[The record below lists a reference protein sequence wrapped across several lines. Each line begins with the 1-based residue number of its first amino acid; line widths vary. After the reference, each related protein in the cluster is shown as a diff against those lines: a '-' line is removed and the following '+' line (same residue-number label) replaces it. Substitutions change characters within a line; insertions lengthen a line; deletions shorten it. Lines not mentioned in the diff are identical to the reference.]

1 MFYCLSIIWILSFS
15 GLLTIFFKRK
25 FELVATISILLGA
38 LIMYPFGYINHLS
51 WGFYLSW
58 IFVVLFLGILIKWI
72 IKKDNEKLKEFKD
85 NYFTVGLVFFLIVLV
100 YFFFRYKLQGFSN
113 CDEFTHWGV
122 MIKETLRL
130 DGFYTQDASKLIMH
144 KDYPPFF
151 TLLEVLFMG
160 FNGFNYSETIAYI
173 SLETFMF
180 SCLIPVY
187 SNLDI
192 KKKSS
197 LIKGIIITISMLLI
211 GITIDN
217 TSTASDYAFVYNSI
231 YVDWALASFATYG
244 IYMTYKESDWGLF
257 KFTFLTLTCVCFILM
272 KQMGLVF
279 WLIILMYAFIK
290 VLFVDR
296 RLNRRMLLKGIIFL
310 IVIPLFAYFSWRY
323 VVNKYEVYQQ
333 FKISNFS
340 IKEFVNIALGNTDLT
355 WKHEAFYNFIL
366 NIVRRPLKLHP
377 FNMSYFVYVMLL
389 AAIIVL
395 AFWFKKEGNFVAI
408 TYFIGA
414 CGYAIAML
422 LLYTLF
428 FTIDEAP
435 YLNSFD
441 RYMCSYLYFG
451 TSLTFVLVIEC
462 IHENL
467 LKICASLA
475 VLLLFVEFD
484 NIDQLY
490 IKRDINATPNA
501 TVVVVDQWLD
511 NFAYSREDLNG
522 YRMNFI
528 VLKYIDDANNLEEFK
543 NTLDEVDG
551 LYINSFDPY
560 LEDYINEIGTIDV
573 LYNEEFYLIEKGNE
587 NNYRFIDAPYDLMAY
602 VLRYYS
608 MGI

>member
-257 KFTFLTLTCVCFILM
+257 KFTFLTLTCVCFILP
-272 KQMGLVF
+272 KQ
-279 WLIILMYAFIK
+279 
-290 VLFVDR
+290 
-296 RLNRRMLLKGIIFL
+296 
-310 IVIPLFAYFSWRY
+310 
-323 VVNKYEVYQQ
+323 
-333 FKISNFS
+333 
-340 IKEFVNIALGNTDLT
+340 
-355 WKHEAFYNFIL
+355 
-366 NIVRRPLKLHP
+366 KL
-377 FNMSYFVYVMLL
+377 
-389 AAIIVL
+389 
-395 AFWFKKEGNFVAI
+395 
-408 TYFIGA
+408 
-414 CGYAIAML
+414 
-422 LLYTLF
+422 
-428 FTIDEAP
+428 D
-435 YLNSFD
+435 
-441 RYMCSYLYFG
+441 
-451 TSLTFVLVIEC
+451 
-462 IHENL
+462 
-467 LKICASLA
+467 
-475 VLLLFVEFD
+475 
-484 NIDQLY
+484 
-490 IKRDINATPNA
+490 
-501 TVVVVDQWLD
+501 
-511 NFAYSREDLNG
+511 
-522 YRMNFI
+522 
-528 VLKYIDDANNLEEFK
+528 
-543 NTLDEVDG
+543 
-551 LYINSFDPY
+551 
-560 LEDYINEIGTIDV
+560 
-573 LYNEEFYLIEKGNE
+573 
-587 NNYRFIDAPYDLMAY
+587 
-602 VLRYYS
+602 
-608 MGI
+608 